1 MEQIITIAGEAVSGI
16 DTGDSAWLL
25 MSTALVLLMTAA
37 LGLFYAGLVRPKNAL
52 NTFMMSIAAL
62 AVVTITWFVVA
73 YSLAFDTGNNFIGGL
88 GNAFFNNVGLEPREG
103 LAIPELLFA
112 VFQAT
117 FCIITAAL
125 VSGAIVERMRFGPYV
140 AFIALWSCVV
150 YAPLA
155 HWVWGGGWLADRGVL
170 DWAGGVPVEMAS
182 GFSALAA
189 AIVVGARRDYGRQA
203 MLPHNAIYALLGA
216 GLLWFGWFGFNSG
229 SALSAGAPATL
240 SLANT
245 MLAPAGAL
253 AMWFLLDVFRSG
265 KPTAIG
271 AATAI
276 IVGAVAI
283 TPAAGYVSPPYALL
297 LGALAAIP
305 SWALIVWRPR
315 TRLDE
320 TLDVLAAH
328 GIAGITGLL
337 FIGLFAQF
345 AWNGLSD
352 GLFFGDAEQL
362 GLQALAVLTG
372 PAYAFVGTF
381 VLLKLI
387 AVVSTLR
394 VSDLEE
400 KLGLDVGQ
408 HGEEAYASG
417 EGVILLTEPPHDV
430 ALEGARPDGR

>member
-1 MEQIITIAGEAVSGI
+1 
-16 DTGDSAWLL
+16 
-25 MSTALVLLMTAA
+25 
-37 LGLFYAGLVRPKNAL
+37 
-52 NTFMMSIAAL
+52 MMCIAAL
-62 AVVTITWFVVA
+62 SLVTITWFVVA
-73 YSLAFDTGNNFIGGL
+73 YSLAFDTGNDFIGGL
-88 GNAFFNNVGLEPREG
+88 GNVFFNDVGLEVREG

-112 VFQAT
+112 VYQAT
-117 FCIITAAL
+117 FCILTAAL
-125 VSGAIVERMRFGPYV
+125 VSGAIVERMRFWPYV
-140 AFIALWSCVV
+140 GFIVLWACVV

-170 DWAGGVPVEMAS
+170 DWAGGVPVEIAS

-189 AIVVGARRDYGRQA
+189 AVAVGARRDYGRQA
-203 MLPHNAIYALLGA
+203 LLPHNGIYALLGA

-229 SALSAGAPATL
+229 SALSAGEGATL

-245 MLAPAGAL
+245 MLAPAGTL
-253 AMWFLLDVFRSG
+253 AVWFLLDVLRSG

-276 IVGAVAI
+276 IVGAVGI
-283 TPAAGYVSPPYALL
+283 TPAAGYVSPQFALL

-305 SWALIVWRPR
+305 CWAVIVWRPR

-337 FIGLFAQF
+337 FIGFFAQLD
-345 AWNGLSD
+345 WNGLSD
-352 GLFFGDAEQL
+352 GLFFGDAGQL
-362 GLQALAVLTG
+362 GWQALAVATA
-372 PAYAFVGTF
+372 PAYAFVGTY
-381 VLLKLI
+381 VLLRLI
-387 AVVSTLR
+387 GLVSSLR
-394 VSDLEE
+394 VTDVEE

-417 EGVILLTEPPHDV
+417 EGGILLTEPSGFE
-430 ALEGARPDGR
+430 LEGARSDGH